1 MAVAGDARARHRR
14 VDQAAVPYRP
24 NTRMGAQAA
33 AIPPATPIRTDRPPR
48 PQNDPAPLTR
58 LGLGRA
64 ARRRVQAPASAPTPN
79 RLTRGAS
86 GALPTTNHANPRA
99 SACPQSTPT
108 PPRSGKNTTAR
119 PPDAQPTPRST
130 QPDTPKRPHRG
141 TPGRLLQATRF
152 GSYRKIEVGL
162 GHVGLVL
169 GIEVSRLAR
178 SNADWYNLM
187 DLCALTD
194 TLIADGD
201 GVYHPAQLNPALV
214 LGLKGT
220 MAEAELHLIRQ
231 RLSAAR
237 LHKAAKGE
245 LRLLL
250 PVGLDYATDG
260 AVVLAGDASVRAAVA
275 EVFGRFAA
283 QTSARQVLLSLRAD
297 GLKLPR
303 RRPGEVTVTWVEATY
318 RAVHEILTKPAYAG
332 AIGRLD

>member
-152 GSYRKIEVGL
+152 GRGLSEELCRHERK
-162 GHVGLVL
+162 
-169 GIEVSRLAR
+169 R
-178 SNADWYNLM
+178 S
-187 DLCALTD
+187 LC
-194 TLIADGD
+194 
-201 GVYHPAQLNPALV
+201 
-214 LGLKGT
+214 
-220 MAEAELHLIRQ
+220 
-231 RLSAAR
+231 
-237 LHKAAKGE
+237 
-245 LRLLL
+245 LL
-250 PVGLDYATDG
+250 PREAGLPPRSTAACWSVTRG
-260 AVVLAGDASVRAAVA
+260 LRPLELGSRPPRTPWIGGRWRAS
-275 EVFGRFAA
+275 
-283 QTSARQVLLSLRAD
+283 
-297 GLKLPR
+297 
-303 RRPGEVTVTWVEATY
+303 
-318 RAVHEILTKPAYAG
+318 
-332 AIGRLD
+332 

>member
-99 SACPQSTPT
+99 PACPQS
-108 PPRSGKNTTAR
+108 
-119 PPDAQPTPRST
+119 
-130 QPDTPKRPHRG
+130 TPKRPHRG

-162 GHVGLVL
+162 SHSFL
-169 GIEVSRLAR
+169 
-178 SNADWYNLM
+178 
-187 DLCALTD
+187 LC
-194 TLIADGD
+194 
-201 GVYHPAQLNPALV
+201 
-214 LGLKGT
+214 
-220 MAEAELHLIRQ
+220 
-231 RLSAAR
+231 RLS
-237 LHKAAKGE
+237 
-245 LRLLL
+245 
-250 PVGLDYATDG
+250 G
-260 AVVLAGDASVRAAVA
+260 AFRRVAS
-275 EVFGRFAA
+275 G
-283 QTSARQVLLSLRAD
+283 S
-297 GLKLPR
+297 P
-303 RRPGEVTVTWVEATY
+303 
-318 RAVHEILTKPAYAG
+318 
-332 AIGRLD
+332 

>member
-152 GSYRKIEVGL
+152 GSYRKIEAGIRNQGQTATSSRGAALRGL
-162 GHVGLVL
+162 RDEPGSPTLGSQARGSELSAVEGRADARGGAARWLGGHGS
-169 GIEVSRLAR
+169 GR
-178 SNADWYNLM
+178 
-187 DLCALTD
+187 
-194 TLIADGD
+194 GD
-201 GVYHPAQLNPALV
+201 GRLWRPA
-214 LGLKGT
+214 
-220 MAEAELHLIRQ
+220 AERFGA
-231 RLSAAR
+231 
-237 LHKAAKGE
+237 G
-245 LRLLL
+245 
-250 PVGLDYATDG
+250 DG
-260 AVVLAGDASVRAAVA
+260 A
-275 EVFGRFAA
+275 
-283 QTSARQVLLSLRAD
+283 
-297 GLKLPR
+297 
-303 RRPGEVTVTWVEATY
+303 
-318 RAVHEILTKPAYAG
+318 
-332 AIGRLD
+332 